1 MGFSMFEIKSFN
13 FKISINFIG
22 KYSSKK
28 IHLNIITKQKNPTIT
43 LIY

>member
-28 IHLNIITKQKNPTIT
+28 IHLNIITKQNRKT
-43 LIY
+43 LQLL